1 MVYNKIKVYHILSNN
16 MQSTTSNMMPND
28 ALVTHPVT
36 DPDTLSDKDR
46 IQADVDE
53 KQRNWHE
60 VAHSNTPEF
69 HNRWLL
75 LVQACRA
82 QKHAKTWVA
91 YELWKAYESACS
103 TKSRALEKVEA
114 TRTKAAELAHAEAV
128 KVTKAAWAAVNAEL
142 AHAEAVKVTKA
153 AWAAVNAEL
162 AHAKA
167 KLDHWEAELAHWE
180 AKKTHVEAQVAA
192 QSSDWP
198 VLLDCD

>member
-142 AHAEAVKVTKA
+142 AHA
-153 AWAAVNAEL
+153 
-162 AHAKA
+162 KA